1 MARSIHKRIMAAISF
16 LIICLLTISITSFAE
31 EGNENTFENTS
42 YGEVRLTASQSYSY
56 IISIPTE
63 IELELEEDYY
73 FASIPISAKGNLP
86 DDKAIYVSSGED
98 GILNMIGRDSG
109 EEVEAEVYG
118 SSRFSARP
126 HDYQTINLYAE
137 VFTTLYKFVFAEIY
151 EPDVYT
157 GTINF
162 TYGIVDY

>member
-1 MARSIHKRIMAAISF
+1 MARLIHKRLIVAISF
-16 LIICLLTISITSFAE
+16 LLTCLLTFSVTSFAE
-31 EGNENTFENTS
+31 ESNENTFENTAF
-42 YGEVRLTASQSYSY
+42 GEVKLTASQSASY
-56 IISIPTE
+56 VITIPTE
-63 IELELEEDYY
+63 IELDLEEDYY
-73 FASIPISAKGNLP
+73 FASIPIRAKGNLP

-98 GILNMIGRDSG
+98 GTLNMVGRNSG

-118 SSRFSARP
+118 SSRFAARP
-126 HDYQTINLYAE
+126 HDYQTTNLYTE